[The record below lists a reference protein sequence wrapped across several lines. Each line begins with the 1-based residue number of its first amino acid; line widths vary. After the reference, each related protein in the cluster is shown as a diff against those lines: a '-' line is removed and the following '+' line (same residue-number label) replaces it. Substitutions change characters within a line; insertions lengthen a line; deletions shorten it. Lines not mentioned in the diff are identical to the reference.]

1 MIERGPLKKKL
12 KISRKLK
19 DAIKVANEAL
29 NFVII
34 PNRSLNEINQLNYAA
49 AIVIQS
55 HFIKEPKIG

>member
-19 DAIKVANEAL
+19 DAIKVANEAF

-34 PNRSLNEINQLNYAA
+34 PNWSLNEINQLNYAA

-55 HFIKEPKIG
+55 QFI

>member
-34 PNRSLNEINQLNYAA
+34 PNRSLNEINQLDYAA

-55 HFIKEPKIG
+55 QFI